1 MSDDFMNSLIEQ
13 RRKREENKT
22 SDSPLSDFSDLDM
35 LFGSKG
41 SSKAEDN
48 NIAQQTSIPEIKKVT
63 PAIGLDLKQNNL
75 QQGQIASL
83 SVQQMRAMPA
93 QPQDR
98 PKTLSTMQTGQM
110 TSSSVQQA
118 RAIPIQPQERQR
130 MMQVQQG
137 QMLSPNMQQMRA
149 TTPPPQDRQ
158 RMLQQM
164 QAQQGQ
170 ISPAQP
176 RATQPLPTQDRH
188 RMLQQMQNQQM
199 SSMLQPGQQRLRQAP
214 ATTQLQDR
222 QRMLQQIQAQQGQI
236 SLTQQNVAQVQKTA
250 QLTSM
255 LNQQKSMVATSGI
268 KAPVAP
274 PVATKPEEISI
285 NLEKKQDIS
294 QIMAQEIKQNTEH
307 SPKVN
312 ENIEAPKTIDQT
324 LATEEPIKLFDSTPS
339 TSNAGNSRSI
349 IESARRASMQKRAM
363 ENTGVAGRTRM
374 SPASAGLLAE
384 MRGMGQAQKPA
395 QPQVPAIQNIKV
407 DDPSISDEVDRLLK
421 QIGEFHEISDRL
433 NEEIDTLKRQQTQI
447 TQFITVFFNQ
457 DTVENALDTIF
468 SSIKNF
474 MKCDALEFMY
484 LDEPQGLIFLY
495 SLTNDGIFQWEDYVS
510 YKGTD
515 FEPVI
520 AAQQPDIV
528 NDLSLKEAYPVS
540 GIAESF
546 GLRSLL
552 RVPCASAESF
562 VGYLDIFAKDPSAYS
577 EEEQQKAST
586 YAIAA
591 AFFFENMF
599 LKEKLSY
606 IRKSSRPKPD
616 RDYLNMTEYLKQ
628 QFDKPLDEIN
638 ENADNTLKPKNGKL
652 MSKQYEFL
660 QNIKGEVTFIK
671 KCSLYLREYL
681 EFTADQKQP
690 NITRVDIKKLVKDVD
705 KRMKKD
711 VEDKSVRLMI
721 EHEKNPPQIL
731 ADYNWMLRILLAL
744 LDNALEA
751 TEINKSFR
759 LSVDTTSDPE
769 YAEFGVYDNGKDQ
782 IMSGDYTN
790 IFTPFGTLSTK
801 ANKKRTRLFLNL
813 PLVKMYVERMN
824 GIITVDSQKEDTM
837 FSVKI
842 PIAKRR

>member
-13 RRKREENKT
+13 RKKREENKA
-22 SDSPLSDFSDLDM
+22 SDSLSGLSDLDI
-35 LFGSKG
+35 LFGSKTPN
-41 SSKAEDN
+41 KTEDN
-48 NIAQQTSIPEIKKVT
+48 KISQTNTPEIKKVT

-75 QQGQIASL
+75 QQGQMGSL

-98 PKTLSTMQTGQM
+98 QRTLSTMQAGQM
-110 TSSSVQQA
+110 TSPSVQQP
-118 RAIPIQPQERQR
+118 RTIPIQPQERQR
-130 MMQVQQG
+130 MMQAQQG
-137 QMLSPNMQQMRA
+137 QMVPPNMQQMRA
-149 TTPPPQDRQ
+149 TTPTPQDRQ

-199 SSMLQPGQQRLRQAP
+199 SSMLQPGQQRVRQAP
-214 ATTQLQDR
+214 ANTQLQDR
-222 QRMLQQIQAQQGQI
+222 QRMLQQMQAQQGQI
-236 SLTQQNVAQVQKTA
+236 SPAQQNVAQVQKAA
-250 QLTSM
+250 QPTSM
-255 LNQQKSMVATSGI
+255 LNQQRPMAATSGI
-268 KAPVAP
+268 KAPIAP
-274 PVATKPEEISI
+274 PVATKPEEISV

-294 QIMAQEIKQNTEH
+294 QIMAQEIKQTAEH
-307 SPKVN
+307 SVKVN
-312 ENIEAPKTIDQT
+312 EPAEPPKTLDQT
-324 LATEEPIKLFDSTPS
+324 LATEEPIKLFDSAPS

-363 ENTGVAGRTRM
+363 ESNSGASGRIRM

-384 MRGMGQAQKPA
+384 MRGMNQPQKPA
-395 QPQVPAIQNIKV
+395 QPQAPAIQNIKV

-433 NEEIDTLKRQQTQI
+433 NEEIDTLKRQQTQM

-711 VEDKSVRLMI
+711 VEDKSVRMMI

-769 YAEFGVYDNGKDQ
+769 YAEFGIYDNGKDQ

-824 GIITVDSQKEDTM
+824 GIITVESQKEDTM